1 MSIQN
6 TSGIE
11 PVEFNCVFLPEKIE
25 EKTQSGIYLPEQ
37 HTEREQLAS
46 VQGVM
51 VAASPLA
58 FTYETWPEGVK
69 PPQPGAKVLI
79 AKYAG
84 TVAKGADGQ
93 DYRIIKD
100 KDILAVRVD

>member
-1 MSIQN
+1 MTLEN

-11 PVEFNCVFLPEKIE
+11 PVEFNCVFLPEKVE
-25 EKTQSGIYLPEQ
+25 EKTASGIFLPEQ
-37 HTEREQLAS
+37 HTEREQHAS

-58 FTYETWPEGVK
+58 FTYETWPEGVR
-69 PPQPGAKVLI
+69 PPQPGDKVLI

-84 TVAKGADGQ
+84 TMVTGTDGQ

-100 KDILAVRVD
+100 KDILAVRTG